1 MRHMKSQSMST
12 PNLAGD
18 WPMIEAQLPSN
29 WRELAL
35 DHGISLTNIP
45 AQLGA
50 KVRDMSIP
58 LRLVLFH
65 VGTNT
70 SLRSTTAMAAAG
82 GLIDMSAVALHK
94 WMRKMGAFLA
104 ALLADVV
111 GGAQSFAA
119 QLWAGYEIL
128 IVDATTV
135 ARPGSAGA
143 TARVHY
149 ALRLNDLQPIFV
161 EVTDEKGGE
170 TFRRFAA
177 LVRPGQLWLGDRG
190 YTNPPGIAIIASK
203 GADVLVRHN
212 RWSLPLYAADGQV
225 LNVRAKLQ
233 RLSKP
238 GRPREWAAWVHPQGA
253 PPIRGR
259 MCAVRLPPD
268 KAEEARTRLR
278 REHGHGHVSAEM
290 LEMAG
295 FVVLFTTVAR
305 ETLSLDRVLELYAL
319 RWQVE
324 LTIKRDKSIAGLDQ
338 LPNYRDDTIRSWIL
352 AKMLLTQL
360 ALKVATPA
368 VHIPPCAA

>member
-1 MRHMKSQSMST
+1 
-12 PNLAGD
+12 
-18 WPMIEAQLPSN
+18 MIEAQLPPN
-29 WRELAL
+29 WRQLAV
-35 DHGISLTNIP
+35 DHGVSTTAVP
-45 AQLGA
+45 AQLGS
-50 KVRDMSIP
+50 KVRDVGIP

-70 SLRSTTAMAAAG
+70 SLRTTAAMAAAA

-104 ALLADVV
+104 ALLSVV
-111 GGAQSFAA
+111 VDGAKSFSA

-128 IVDATTV
+128 IVDATTI

-149 ALRLNDLQPIFV
+149 ALRLTDLQPVFV

-177 LVRPGQLWLGDRG
+177 LVRPGQLWMGDRG
-190 YTNPPGIAIIASK
+190 YTNPPGIATITSK

-212 RWSLPLYAADGQV
+212 RWSLPLYDAQGQV
-225 LNVRAKLQ
+225 LDVRAKLE

-238 GRPREWAAWVHPQGA
+238 GRPREWAAWVLPQDA
-253 PPIRGR
+253 PRIRGR

-268 KAEEARTRLR
+268 KAEEARVRLR
-278 REHGHGHVSAEM
+278 REHGHAKVSAEM
-290 LEMAG
+290 LEMAA
-295 FVVLFTTVAR
+295 FVVLFTTVPKER
-305 ETLSLDRVLELYAL
+305 LSLDRVLELYAL

-324 LTIKRDKSIAGLDQ
+324 LTIKRDKSIGGLDR
-338 LPNYRDDTIRSWIL
+338 LPNFRDDTIRTWIL
-352 AKMLLTQL
+352 AKMLLTQI
-360 ALKVATPA
+360 ALRVATPQ
-368 VHIPPCAA
+368 VQIPPCAA